1 VPANL
6 GVILLAWF
14 LALPHRKL
22 AMKKIM
28 KKIQLVFLAFLFFP
42 LVSLADPFDDIMAA
56 MKLGQTSGITK
67 FFSSNVELTLLENE
81 GIYSKQQSEQML
93 KNFFIQ
99 HPPKNVNVQHKGS
112 SAQGAK
118 YAIII
123 YEAVNGKFRTYIFMK
138 DNGNGL
144 QVNEFRIERE

>member
-1 VPANL
+1 
-6 GVILLAWF
+6 
-14 LALPHRKL
+14 
-22 AMKKIM
+22 MKKFQI
-28 KKIQLVFLAFLFFP
+28 ILIAFLLTAF
-42 LVSLADPFDDIMAA
+42 SSKADSFDDIMLA
-56 MKLGQTSGITK
+56 MKSGQTAGITQ

-93 KNFFIQ
+93 KNFFAQ
-99 HPPKNVNVQHKGS
+99 HPPKNVNIQHKGS

-123 YEAVNGKFRTYIFMK
+123 YESTNGKFRSYIFMK
-138 DNGNGL
+138 DNGKGL

>member
-1 VPANL
+1 
-6 GVILLAWF
+6 
-14 LALPHRKL
+14 
-22 AMKKIM
+22 M
-28 KKIQLVFLAFLFFP
+28 KKIQIVLIALLIFP
-42 LVSLADPFDDIMAA
+42 FISKADSFDDIMLA
-56 MKLGQTSGITK
+56 MKNGQTSGITK

-93 KNFFIQ
+93 KNFFAQ
-99 HPPKNVNVQHKGS
+99 HPPKNVNVQHKGA

-123 YEAVNGKFRTYIFMK
+123 YEATNGKFRTYIFMK
-138 DNGNGL
+138 DNGSGL